1 MQQSQQKVSIWA
13 FRGDPICIV
22 HVFLN
27 ALDMDKLG
35 YEIAIIFEGEATK
48 LIKTYHDEKD
58 KAPFYNLYSQVKEKG
73 LIKAV
78 CRACATKMG
87 AVKEAEA
94 EGLPLVDSMS
104 GHPPMSEYTENGYKI
119 ITI

>member
-27 ALDMDKLG
+27 ALKMDKLG
-35 YEIAIIFEGEATK
+35 YIVNIVFEGESTK
-48 LIKTYHDEKD
+48 LIKTYHNEKE
-58 KAPFYNLYSQVKEKG
+58 KAPFYKLYSEVKEKG
-73 LIKAV
+73 LISAV
-78 CRACATKMG
+78 CRACSTKMG
-87 AVKEAEA
+87 SLKEVEA
-94 EGLPLVDSMS
+94 EGLPLEGNMS
-104 GHPPMSEYTENGYKI
+104 GHPSMSKYIDDGFQI

>member
-1 MQQSQQKVSIWA
+1 MEQTQRKVSIWA

-27 ALDMDKLG
+27 ALDMHKLG
-35 YEIAIIFEGEATK
+35 YDVKVVFEGEATK
-48 LIKTYHDEKD
+48 LIKTYHVDKE
-58 KAPFYNLYSQVKEKG
+58 KAPFYVLYAEVKEKN
-73 LIKAV
+73 LIGAV

-87 AVKEAEA
+87 SIKEVEA
-94 EGLPLVDSMS
+94 EGLPLVGSMS
-104 GHPPMSEYTENGYKI
+104 GHPPMAEYIEKDYQI